1 MERRL
6 RRGASL
12 QGGQSL
18 ASANGRTL
26 LTMQPDGNLVLY
38 EYFASGRR
46 AHLWDSATAGSPGA
60 VAHLRGDGD
69 LVVRRPDGYVLWDTG
84 TAGTDGA
91 GRAGDGLAD
100 TPSAAGARSTGVELV
115 LLDDGDLVLELPDGR
130 RTWASGTRLTYA
142 RVDFRPERD
151 GFAFPDAFAGVVA
164 NVPGVGD
171 VEVCGL
177 CGGMAFAAL
186 DHWYAGVPV
195 PAARPSAP
203 FPEDVPPD
211 DHALAAYLRAR
222 TDDSFRV
229 ASAARFAEWSAHPDH
244 ATWLY
249 AGVDRWCTDGE
260 LPRLVAQLRAG
271 HPVPLGLVRSR
282 SVAAAGE
289 NHQVVAYGFEH
300 DRATG
305 RTTVLVHD
313 SAAPGVEVRL
323 TSERDEVGWTSSCG
337 GRWRGF
343 FVQDYVPRT
352 PPPPE
357 PALAGRTGSERTRGG
372 VAPRRADAQRPE
384 VARAGTR

>member
-6 RRGASL
+6 RPGASL
-12 QGGQSL
+12 RDGQALVSGD
-18 ASANGRTL
+18 GRAL
-26 LTMQPDGNLVLY
+26 LTMQGDGNLVLY

-60 VAHLRGDGD
+60 VAHLQDDGE
-69 LVVRRPDGYVLWDTG
+69 LVVRRADGHVLWDSG
-84 TAGTDGA
+84 TAG
-91 GRAGDGLAD
+91 
-100 TPSAAGARSTGVELV
+100 SAGAELV
-115 LLDDGDLVLELPDGR
+115 LRDDGDLVLERPDGR
-130 RTWASGTRLTYA
+130 TAWASGTRLGYA

-164 NVPGVGD
+164 TLPGVGD
-171 VEVCGL
+171 VAVCGL

-195 PAARPSAP
+195 PAADPSAP
-203 FPEDVPPD
+203 VPDDVPPD
-211 DHALAAYLRAR
+211 GHPLTEHLRAR

-229 ASAARFAEWSAHPDH
+229 PSAARFAEWSAHPDH

-249 AGVDRWCTDGE
+249 EGVDRWCTEGE
-260 LPRLVAQLRAG
+260 LPRLVAELRAG
-271 HPVPLGLVRSR
+271 RPVPLGLVRAR
-282 SVAAAGE
+282 SLAEAGE

-313 SAAPGVEVRL
+313 SAAPGVEVHL
-323 TSERDEVGWTSSCG
+323 TSERDEVGWTSSVG

-343 FVQDYVPRT
+343 FVQDYTPRT
-352 PPPPE
+352 PPPGPVR
-357 PALAGRTGSERTRGG
+357 AAASGGAGVRGATG
-372 VAPRRADAQRPE
+372 PDRRE
-384 VARAGTR
+384 VARAAGR

>member
-6 RRGASL
+6 RPGASL
-12 QGGQSL
+12 RSGQAL
-18 ASANGRTL
+18 ASANGRAL
-26 LTMQPDGNLVLY
+26 LTMQADGNLVLY

-60 VAHLRGDGD
+60 VAQLQEDGD
-69 LVVRRPDGYVLWDTG
+69 LVVRRPDGYVLWDSG
-84 TAGTDGA
+84 TAGTG
-91 GRAGDGLAD
+91 G
-100 TPSAAGARSTGVELV
+100 TGGTGGTELV
-115 LLDDGDLVLELPDGR
+115 VLDDGDLVLERPDGR
-130 RTWASGTRLTYA
+130 RVWASGTRLGYA
-142 RVDFRPERD
+142 CVGFRPERD

-164 NVPGVGD
+164 TLPGVGD
-171 VEVCGL
+171 VAVCGL

-195 PAARPSAP
+195 PAAEPSAP
-203 FPEDVPPD
+203 VPDDVPPD
-211 DHALAAYLRAR
+211 GHPLTEYLRAR
-222 TDDSFRV
+222 TDDSFGV
-229 ASAARFAEWSAHPDH
+229 PSAARFAEWSAHPDH

-249 AGVDRWCTDGE
+249 AGVERWCTEDE
-260 LPRLVAQLRAG
+260 LPRLVEELRAG
-271 HPVPLGLVRSR
+271 RPVPLGLVRAR
-282 SVAAAGE
+282 SLAGAGE

-343 FVQDYVPRT
+343 FVQDYTPRT
-352 PPPPE
+352 PPTPPG
-357 PALAGRTGSERTRGG
+357 PAGADRGD
-372 VAPRRADAQRPE
+372 RADGGRRLGTPRSSGADAPGAAQGHRHE
-384 VARAGTR
+384 VAGAGTR